1 LSIRTKFG
9 GMRSVLYFDNWP
21 LLMVLRVF
29 GRKTGMVTYRKQ
41 GLEIL
46 VDHRGGGTRECI
58 TSDMYSRYIRCLELP
73 ENVNVLDLGANDGGF
88 PLMLCL
94 NQIKIAKVVCVEI
107 NPLTA
112 QRLGVNL
119 SLNVGSAG
127 IAVNRAICDGV
138 SHGSE
143 IVMRASRGSTSESI
157 FPDQTSK
164 GSDSYSVP
172 TITLSALYSE
182 YFENALIDIC
192 KVDIEGA
199 EYEVFRSAPD
209 DLLLKFR
216 YIFIEL
222 HEASKT
228 PSFLKRV
235 TTLGFR
241 DITDN
246 ANCKT
251 SADTEVRVFRGPSL

>member
-1 LSIRTKFG
+1 
-9 GMRSVLYFDNWP
+9 MRSVLYFDNWP
-21 LLMVLRVF
+21 LLMAQRVF
-29 GRKTGMVTYRKQ
+29 DRQTGLVTYRKQ

-46 VDHRGGGTRECI
+46 VDHRGGDETGTRECI
-58 TSDMYSRYIRCLELP
+58 ASDMYSRYLPSLENL
-73 ENVNVLDLGANDGGF
+73 ENITVLDLGANGGGF

-94 NQIKIAKVVCVEI
+94 HQIKIAKVVCVEM

-112 QRLGVNL
+112 QRLAVNL

-127 IAVNRAICDGV
+127 IAVNRAICDRI

-157 FPDQTSK
+157 FRDQTSE
-164 GSDSYSVP
+164 GTDSYSVP
-172 TITLSALYSE
+172 TTTLSALYSE
-182 YFENALIDIC
+182 YFANSLIDIC

-199 EYEVFRSAPD
+199 EYEVFGSAPD
-209 DLLLKFR
+209 DLVLKFR
-216 YIFIEL
+216 YILVEL
-222 HEASKT
+222 HDASKN
-228 PSFLKRV
+228 PEFLKRI

-241 DITDN
+241 DITDD

-251 SADTEVRVFRGPSL
+251 SADTEVRAFQRI